1 MLTVFGDPFSFSY
14 PSEVLFSGPPIDA
27 DVFPRTRTKH
37 LWCQSQRRRAFQARV
52 ENVASS
58 ENTPIKTQGRTT
70 TRSMA
75 LGLLHVIEGNEHDHL
90 RKEMRRTM
98 NAIKNPDKQCRM
110 SEREF
115 EQWDRVYAA
124 ITVRWPSISL
134 GEAKTINRNV
144 AELVNFVADN
154 VDTDIAEIESVV
166 SEFAPETP
174 SALLLGFRAILPV
187 MLGFG
192 IGYLATA
199 MCFRPQS
206 HCRAIARRPP
216 ARYFS

>member
-1 MLTVFGDPFSFSY
+1 
-14 PSEVLFSGPPIDA
+14 
-27 DVFPRTRTKH
+27 
-37 LWCQSQRRRAFQARV
+37 
-52 ENVASS
+52 
-58 ENTPIKTQGRTT
+58 
-70 TRSMA
+70 
-75 LGLLHVIEGNEHDHL
+75 
-90 RKEMRRTM
+90 
-98 NAIKNPDKQCRM
+98 M
-110 SEREF
+110 SEYEF
-115 EQWDRVYAA
+115 EQWDRVYTA

-199 MCFRPQS
+199 MWFRPRS
-206 HCRAIARRPP
+206 HCRALAIRPP
-216 ARYFS
+216 AQYFS